1 MQFLKT
7 IPRLFTPQIPR
18 SFYLPLLTANFA
30 STDKNKQ
37 IVSKTDRKITPIPDF
52 NPADFQTTEPT
63 QNTADFIPSS
73 LVETRYVY
81 SEKEGKLKE
90 IPVVPSL
97 KNKNELLKEK
107 KAIEKSI
114 KEAEAL
120 ANLPAEEE
128 SLEETERLSKR
139 MSRLGVCSRRQAER
153 MIALGLVRVNGK
165 KVESNVPVIQEDK
178 ITIFTPHGERMP
190 MKEDTKLWIF
200 NKPKGLIC
208 THDDPMNRNTI
219 FDYLRAKG
227 FSDDHFISVVRKIF
241 IWQKV

>member
-18 SFYLPLLTANFA
+18 SFYFPLVTYNFA

-37 IVSKTDRKITPIPDF
+37 IVSKNERKTTPIPDY
-52 NPADFQTTEPT
+52 NPADFQPIEPT
-63 QNTADFIPSS
+63 QNTSDFIPSS

-90 IPVVPSL
+90 VPVVPSL

-107 KAIEKSI
+107 KALEKSL
-114 KEAEAL
+114 KEAQAL
-120 ANLPAEEE
+120 ENLPEAQPEEQ
-128 SLEETERLSKR
+128 TERLSKR

-165 KVESNVPVIQEDK
+165 KVESNVPVVQDDK

-208 THDDPMNRNTI
+208 THDDPMNRHTI

-227 FSDDHFISVVRKIF
+227 FSDDHFISVVSSI
-241 IWQKV
+241 